1 MGYLSS
7 ELRSKKILDVEVEIS
22 DFIKE
27 KGISSRAMIFAI
39 EFDKK
44 VFKTEAEVREWLQG
58 KYYYV
63 DDVVDS
69 EGTYAVNLIST
80 NNLSSN
86 VVEIE
91 LRRGVKVF
99 AADYMLG
106 NVTEYMF
113 NDKSEVMLD
122 ICLADKKVSEKIP
135 EIIPLAM
142 VVKGTHPTFGEINIT
157 REHLKNFV
165 TNFNDKVV
173 GTDLAINEDH
183 KKNEA
188 FAWVK
193 EVFLSEDG
201 NTLLGKVKWNKKGTK
216 ALNESEYRYFS
227 PEFRLNYVHPHN
239 GKEYGPTLVGGALTN
254 YPFLKMDAITTLN
267 DKSSVPLTKEK
278 TVSEKTISL
287 KDHEDK
293 VVELST
299 KNNELNLKLVETERT
314 VVELSSKIKTME
326 ENATKAARESANK
339 KLFDDGTINAAQL
352 IALNEGKSTFEVLA
366 LSGKMNTKAAGG
378 EGTKVITLDE
388 NEKAIALSLGLTDE
402 EFLAGKV

>member
-1 MGYLSS
+1 MAYLAN
-7 ELRSKKILDVEVEIS
+7 ELRSKKILDVEVEVS

-27 KGISSRAMIFAI
+27 NGVSPRAMIFAM

-58 KYYYV
+58 KYFFPDDIV
-63 DDVVDS
+63 DT

-80 NNLSSN
+80 NNLSSH

-106 NVTEYMF
+106 NITEYMF
-113 NDKSEVMLD
+113 NDKSELMLD
-122 ICLADKKVSEKIP
+122 ICLADKKVSEKTP
-135 EIIPLAM
+135 EIIPLAV

-157 REHLKNFV
+157 KEHLKSFV

-254 YPFLKMDAITTLN
+254 YPFLKMDAITNLN
-267 DKSSVPLTKEK
+267 EKNPLTTKEI
-278 TVSEKTISL
+278 TMNEKTISL

-293 VVELST
+293 VVELSM
-299 KNNELNLKLVETERT
+299 KNSELNLKLTESEGK
-314 VVELSSKIKTME
+314 VVELSNKIKEME
-326 ENATKAARESANK
+326 DASAKTAREAVNK
-339 KLFDDGTINAAQL
+339 KLFDDKKINAAQL
-352 IALNEGKSTFEVLA
+352 IALNDGKGAFEVLA
-366 LSGKMNTKAAGG
+366 LGGQMNTESKGADGNTTVA
-378 EGTKVITLDE
+378 LSDS
-388 NEKAIALSLGLTDE
+388 EKKIAKSLGLTDE
-402 EFLAGKV
+402 EYLAGK